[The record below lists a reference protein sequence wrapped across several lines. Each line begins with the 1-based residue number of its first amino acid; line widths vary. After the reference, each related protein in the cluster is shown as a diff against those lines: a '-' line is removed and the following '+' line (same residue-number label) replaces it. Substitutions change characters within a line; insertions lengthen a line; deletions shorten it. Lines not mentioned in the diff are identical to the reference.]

1 MGNSGMG
8 STQLASRCA
17 YAGAALFIALIAAF
31 RVAGPNASATG
42 WVIVIGVV
50 AVTSH
55 LVLLPVVGAIDV
67 PSWARAG
74 GYSWI
79 AIDVMLNIATVNGA
93 DGELM
98 SALRLGGHVPAA
110 LWIAFAASR
119 LGGAAREVG
128 ALLAAML
135 MVHAF
140 ASPWVPAW
148 VIYLPFVTIPIWLT
162 LAGRSLGRSGAAT

>member
-1 MGNSGMG
+1 MGQMRV
-8 STQLASRCA
+8 ASSA
-17 YAGAALFIALIAAF
+17 AFIGAALFVALIVGF
-31 RVAGPNASATG
+31 SVAGPNASATG
-42 WVIVIGVV
+42 WVVLLGVLGV
-50 AVTSH
+50 ASH
-55 LVLLPVVGAIDV
+55 LVLLPVVGAIEV

-79 AIDVMLNIATVNGA
+79 AIDVMLNIATVNGV
-93 DGELM
+93 DGELV

-135 MVHAF
+135 TVHAF
-140 ASPWVPAW
+140 ASPWVPMW
-148 VIYLPFVTIPIWLT
+148 VIYIPFITIPVWLT
-162 LAGRSLGRSGAAT
+162 LAGGSLGRRAAAT